1 MLLIL
6 FPRLAYRRALLR
18 SGLGQARNLWA
29 RTRAVHAGLRP
40 PPGVGGPGLALMLRY
55 MAWSRALYQ
64 ALGESG
70 FPPEASGARVREVNW
85 SIFGPG
91 IGVAF
96 TFSRL
101 RGIEPLPR
109 VRLLTDLLFALLF
122 TRPFRRRV
130 VADGGDV
137 SFEVTA
143 CPLADYFR
151 DQGLPQ
157 LTHHAAC
164 SLDFLMARDWGVALS
179 RERTIAQGHPLC
191 DFRFHKP

>member
-6 FPRLAYRRALLR
+6 LPRLAYRRALL
-18 SGLGQARNLWA
+18 SGAAAAHWP
-29 RTRAVHAGLRP
+29 RTAAIHRGLAP
-40 PPGVGGPGLALMLRY
+40 PQRVGLPGLALMLRY

-64 ALGESG
+64 ALRESG
-70 FPPEASGARVREVNW
+70 MDPQAAGQIVRDVNW
-85 SIFGPG
+85 SIFRPG

-96 TFSRL
+96 RISRL

-109 VRLLTDLLFALLF
+109 VRLVTDLLFALLF
-122 TRPFRRRV
+122 TRPFRRRP
-130 VADGGDV
+130 VADGENV
-137 SFEVTA
+137 SFEVTS

-151 DQGLPQ
+151 AQGLPQ

-179 RERTIAQGHPLC
+179 RERTIAGGHPLC
-191 DFRFHKP
+191 DFRFHPH